1 MAQPKIYKVA
11 QGKRVPNDYKPAKG
25 EVVRYRFVVDIGDD
39 PKTGKR
45 KQKTHT
51 FDSKR
56 EAEKRLSKILSEV
69 DGDRFVIPAKL
80 TLNELCDEWLRSK
93 RGKEA
98 NTISAYANGLKPARD
113 QLGEKP
119 AQKVTVKDINDL
131 VEWMLTSGRKRGGK
145 PGTGLSPRSVQ
156 ITLAKLRAVYTWAQR
171 QKMVENNPA
180 AGVDTPAQVKTKRV
194 PWSPAEVGVFL
205 ASLTDKRL
213 HAPAMLALLGL
224 GPAEL
229 CGLRWAD
236 DVDLDA
242 ETVRPGDNTRTLT
255 WDENGGRVV
264 EKGGKTDARKRTL
277 PLIPSVTTALRTFKA
292 LQARERLAAG
302 EGYEVTGYVLVD
314 EKGRPFR
321 TDQWRR
327 AMHKLMAEAGVRK
340 VRPYDAR
347 HSCLT
352 YLAVNG
358 VPDVVVSAWAGHS
371 DLTTAKKHYVH
382 PTADDLVQGRDALK
396 KLFG

>member
-1 MAQPKIYKVA
+1 MAQPKIYKVVK
-11 QGKRVPNDYKPAKG
+11 GKRVPNDYRPEKG

-51 FDSKR
+51 FDGKR

-69 DGDRFVIPAKL
+69 DGGTFVVPGKV

-93 RGKEA
+93 RGRED

-131 VEWMLTSGRKRGGK
+131 VDHMLTSGRKRGGK

-156 ITLAKLRAVYTWAQR
+156 ITLAKLRAVYIWAQR

-194 PWSPAEVGVFL
+194 PWSPDEVKVFL
-205 ASLTDKRL
+205 KSLDGQRL
-213 HAPAMLALLGL
+213 LAPMLLGL
-224 GPAEL
+224 MGLRPAEV
-229 CGLRWAD
+229 CGLRWD
-236 DVDLDA
+236 EDIDLVE
-242 ETVRPGDNTRTLT
+242 ETLTVANTRTIVWT
-255 WDENGGRVV
+255 DQGGRVV
-264 EKGGKTDARKRTL
+264 EKAPKTDAGNRSL
-277 PLIPSVTTALRTFKA
+277 PLPAFVTSALRTFKA
-292 LQARERLAAG
+292 TQARERLAAG
-302 EGYEVTGYVLVD
+302 EGYEVSGYVLVD
-314 EKGRPFR
+314 EFGQPCR
-321 TDQWRR
+321 TDWLRRR
-327 AMHKLMAEAGVRK
+327 AYDLMDAAAMRRVRL
-340 VRPYDAR
+340 YDAR
-347 HSCLT
+347 HACLS
-352 YLAVNG
+352 YLATNG
-358 VPDVVVSAWAGHS
+358 VPDVIVSAWAGHA
-371 DLTTAKKHYVH
+371 DLTTAKRVYIH
-382 PTADDLVQGRDALK
+382 PSAEDLKQGSDALD